1 MNSARTN
8 WLRALVLFGVAL
20 AGTHAA
26 AQTAGRVLLAAGEV
40 SVLRAGTEIALATG
54 AEIMTGD
61 IVRTGEAS
69 SAQLRFTDAGIVAMR
84 AKSRFHVADYRF
96 TGADDGVS
104 GATFAL
110 LEGGLRTL
118 TGLIGRGR
126 QDRYRMATPLAS
138 VGIRGTT
145 YALVYCQKD
154 CEDDEGGIAADGA
167 YGLVFEGRVAV
178 ANAGGER
185 EFGPEEAFFVADA
198 STPAQALATR
208 PRFLRDRL
216 EARARREER
225 REQIEARQQAIME
238 RREQVAKATAVLD
251 ARLGNVAVAGAGS
264 APIVVADL
272 RDSSGNI
279 ALFGVGLGAGV
290 AFSTVNAPYTV
301 VDGGKGTVIQLDAE
315 RGFVDRFSFNDGA
328 QAGDRQTAPVLDSG
342 RIEGDGGAIWG
353 RWGPGAVVSAGGFTG
368 APSTGVH
375 FFFGALTPESLFGVV
390 PAAATAVRYEYA
402 GGPRPTDERGNAGQF
417 LAGSFIVNFLQ
428 RSISGTVS
436 YSVDAVTYSLPVP
449 NGTALNVGRG
459 FIGFNVVGERAG
471 SWSCA
476 CNNTGGILE
485 RYAVSGLFLGS
496 RAQGIG
502 VSFGTEDNRLG
513 RTAGVGIFRC
523 VSGGCR

>member
-1 MNSARTN
+1 M
-8 WLRALVLFGVAL
+8 
-20 AGTHAA
+20 
-26 AQTAGRVLLAAGEV
+26 
-40 SVLRAGTEIALATG
+40 
-54 AEIMTGD
+54 
-61 IVRTGEAS
+61 
-69 SAQLRFTDAGIVAMR
+69 
-84 AKSRFHVADYRF
+84 
-96 TGADDGVS
+96 
-104 GATFAL
+104 
-110 LEGGLRTL
+110 
-118 TGLIGRGR
+118 
-126 QDRYRMATPLAS
+126 
-138 VGIRGTT
+138 
-145 YALVYCQKD
+145 
-154 CEDDEGGIAADGA
+154 
-167 YGLVFEGRVAV
+167 
-178 ANAGGER
+178 
-185 EFGPEEAFFVADA
+185 
-198 STPAQALATR
+198 
-208 PRFLRDRL
+208 
-216 EARARREER
+216 
-225 REQIEARQQAIME
+225 
-238 RREQVAKATAVLD
+238 LD

-523 VSGGCR
+523 VSRGCR